1 MRIEKNIDI
10 SNHHFF
16 TVSHRQEDAAPAAAP
31 HAANAAAPDA
41 ASTSAPGA
49 QPGAP
54 AVAAGSIE
62 LDVGSFPWLVSY
74 HKALLLKLS
83 DGTI

>member
-1 MRIEKNIDI
+1 MRIKKNSDV

-16 TVSHRQEDAAPAAAP
+16 TVSHRQEDAAPAVAP
-31 HAANAAAPDA
+31 HAANASAPDA
-41 ASTSAPGA
+41 GSTSAPDA

-54 AVAAGSIE
+54 AVATGSTE